1 MVLCFSWSQ
10 DSNTVLDVD
19 LEMLETG
26 WCTHLKI
33 NGYYRCVRVVWQ
45 FQLLKYM
52 GMCLLQETNSSLSLE
67 RALRHSVPRSC
78 PSWYGMTWHDM
89 AWMQI
94 FLEVSSLLRTNCTRT
109 CVVYTIQEVSP
120 CAKTK
125 QMQMQ
130 MKVKVKMKM
139 FGQRFHL
146 WRSFQQAP
154 ISFHFIQW
162 IWSSAR
168 SSLLLYQF
176 ISNWDYSTLPFSEE
190 DRITQHVTCNDF
202 DLVVELPEQVEL
214 EASTSTS
221 TSTIVLRSARASFLQ
236 YSTHLSP
243 LIAFYC
249 SLVRGGA
256 VVGATSRTYTYSEF
270 MDGWFVAW
278 RT

>member
-1 MVLCFSWSQ
+1 M
-10 DSNTVLDVD
+10 
-19 LEMLETG
+19 
-26 WCTHLKI
+26 
-33 NGYYRCVRVVWQ
+33 
-45 FQLLKYM
+45 
-52 GMCLLQETNSSLSLE
+52 
-67 RALRHSVPRSC
+67 
-78 PSWYGMTWHDM
+78 
-89 AWMQI
+89 
-94 FLEVSSLLRTNCTRT
+94 
-109 CVVYTIQEVSP
+109 YTIQEVLP

-125 QMQMQ
+125 QMQM
-130 MKVKVKMKM
+130 KVKMKVKM

-154 ISFHFIQW
+154 ISFHFISFNGSDLRLAPRFYCTNLFQ
-162 IWSSAR
+162 I
-168 SSLLLYQF
+168 
-176 ISNWDYSTLPFSEE
+176 E
-190 DRITQHVTCNDF
+190 ITVHYTTVFRGGSDHATWCNDF
-202 DLVVELPEQVEL
+202 ELDVELPEQVEL

>member
-1 MVLCFSWSQ
+1 
-10 DSNTVLDVD
+10 
-19 LEMLETG
+19 
-26 WCTHLKI
+26 
-33 NGYYRCVRVVWQ
+33 
-45 FQLLKYM
+45 
-52 GMCLLQETNSSLSLE
+52 
-67 RALRHSVPRSC
+67 
-78 PSWYGMTWHDM
+78 
-89 AWMQI
+89 
-94 FLEVSSLLRTNCTRT
+94 
-109 CVVYTIQEVSP
+109 
-120 CAKTK
+120 
-125 QMQMQ
+125 MQMQ
-130 MKVKVKMKM
+130 MKVKVKM

-176 ISNWDYSTLPFSEE
+176 ISNWDYSTLHYRFPR
-190 DRITQHVTCNDF
+190 RIGSRNITCNDF
-202 DLVVELPEQVEL
+202 DLDVELPEQVEL
-214 EASTSTS
+214 EASTS